1 MKFLNILVTL
11 GIILTSFEASGQ
23 TSNTCVG
30 TPVTSCSI
38 KDNGAG
44 PDAVSGKG
52 VGGECGTYY
61 VINKKTV
68 KHDKNT
74 YPTYCKTDTFC
85 KPGQSNCQKGT
96 AGCVLKGLAS
106 DKSRV
111 SIVGIQCVGAGPHS
125 ACRDGS
131 GSKAACSFTFL
142 K

>member
-1 MKFLNILVTL
+1 MKFLNILVAL
-11 GIILTSFEASGQ
+11 GIILASSGVSSQ
-23 TSNTCVG
+23 TSNICIG

-38 KDNGAG
+38 KNNGAG
-44 PDAVSGKG
+44 PDAISGKG

-61 VINKKTV
+61 VLNKKTV
-68 KHDKNT
+68 KRDKST
-74 YPTYCKTDTFC
+74 YPTYCKTHTFC

-96 AGCVLKGLAS
+96 DGCFLKDLTS

-111 SIVGIQCVGAGPHS
+111 SIVGTQCVGAGPHS

-131 GSKAACSFTFL
+131 GSKAACSFSFL